1 MRLRPDAACST
12 TGQGSW
18 EEPYFLPRQDMDNR
32 GGLLGLR
39 LKRDNRYES
48 MMRLAPARAAR
59 RVGRHVAAVL
69 R

>member
-1 MRLRPDAACST
+1 
-12 TGQGSW
+12 
-18 EEPYFLPRQDMDNR
+18 MDNR

-48 MMRLAPARAAR
+48 VMRLAPARAAR
-59 RVGRHVAAVL
+59 RVGRHVAAAL